1 MSDAELDSWKS
12 EWRQQ
17 PDLFAGLKRDIG
29 KQNFFTALAVVVL
42 LLGMALSAATAL
54 ILGAYV
60 WWAWRGSWQAAVQT
74 TLAYAELSHRR
85 AVAAARVLRFMI
97 LYLLIAVVLYGG
109 YLAWNWRERSISA
122 GLYLALLVAELL
134 IFRYLL
140 QPRSKRA
147 IDEAAK
153 LVDHV
158 SELDNV

>member
-1 MSDAELDSWKS
+1 
-12 EWRQQ
+12 
-17 PDLFAGLKRDIG
+17 
-29 KQNFFTALAVVVL
+29 VL
-42 LLGMALSAATAL
+42 LLGMALSAAAALYFATDYLSGLFTGILVTAL